1 MEGKIAVVDLRRPS
15 PPRASASAARRG
27 AAGVAIFVATVA
39 VVALFLGLLRGDPSP
54 APTGAAE
61 WIWSPGPRD
70 RSAPTAF
77 FVAADFELDAVPAAA
92 ELSALAD
99 EEYVL
104 YLNGRRVGSNS
115 YSPGAPFDVYEVA
128 SLLRP
133 GANRLAA
140 ELRSGRGSGGFLASL
155 RDGGDRAPARRH
167 RLRLAGGGRAGGR
180 GGRRRLLPRRR
191 CRRSPRGG
199 RRRWAGGGCR
209 PADRSARSSPRW
221 WPPASGCAPERCAVL
236 GDRPSPGARRREARG
251 LAARRPGLLFDWG
264 REVYGYLTLRTR
276 GRGPRPAALLFT
288 GADPVD
294 PLAGGLRARR
304 RRHATAGRAGRGRAG
319 DRRPRPAQLDRHRPP
334 PLPLRGGGRLAG
346 SGGSL
351 GGAGGVEGGRWRE
364 RCRRRRRSGCPGS
377 SALRRRPYERRLR
390 MKSGAN
396 SSASRTS
403 PAGKAASSA
412 RARAP

>member
-77 FVAADFELDAVPAAA
+77 FVAADFDLDEVPAAA

-115 YSPGAPFDVYEVA
+115 YSPGASFDVYEVA

-155 RDGGDRAPARRH
+155 RRRGDRAPARRH
-167 RLRLAGGGRAGGR
+167 RRRLAGGGRAGGR

-191 CRRSPRGG
+191 SAGRLVGAAAGGPVGGARPRTAPPALRRGG
-199 RRRWAGGGCR
+199 R
-209 PADRSARSSPRW
+209 
-221 WPPASGCAPERCAVL
+221 PPANGSRPSAAPSSA
-236 GDRPSPGARRREARG
+236 RPSPGARAGE
-251 LAARRPGLLFDWG
+251 ARRPGG
-264 REVYGYLTLRTR
+264 
-276 GRGPRPAALLFT
+276 
-288 GADPVD
+288 
-294 PLAGGLRARR
+294 
-304 RRHATAGRAGRGRAG
+304 
-319 DRRPRPAQLDRHRPP
+319 PP
-334 PLPLRGGGRLAG
+334 PRACCSTGGGRSTA
-346 SGGSL
+346 
-351 GGAGGVEGGRWRE
+351 
-364 RCRRRRRSGCPGS
+364 
-377 SALRRRPYERRLR
+377 
-390 MKSGAN
+390 
-396 SSASRTS
+396 T
-403 PAGKAASSA
+403 
-412 RARAP
+412 